1 VIQDKFTEAVDAVL
15 EVSQDPSKGLTDEVL
30 ETQKA
35 NYEDN
40 YWEAK
45 LGGKNLLLFGAGLA
59 ISVAGYMKFMSKK

>member
-1 VIQDKFTEAVDAVL
+1 MEAVEAVL

-35 NYEDN
+35 NYHDN

-45 LGGKNLLLFGAGLA
+45 LGPRNLLLVGLGVA
-59 ISVAGYMKFMSKK
+59 VSVAGYMKFISRK